1 MAGKSAA
8 SFIVLAAR
16 SIKPTK
22 SSISGISFLL
32 PESSPLRTAN
42 KFAKSPL
49 RCRSINSWSK
59 PIAHILHRSR
69 FAENGANPHTRG
81 WSRKKSRVRAAFRW
95 KKSLAQQRQLRK
107 NSSDLSAGKI
117 DMGKVGIV
125 VRYGF
130 AFGTALILASCAAPR
145 DTEHHIVVSVHDQKL
160 ALLQKENL
168 VATYPISTSK
178 FGLSDRPG
186 SYGTP
191 LGELEIAD
199 KIGDG
204 APAGTVF
211 KDRRRTGEIIPVDA
225 PGRDPIVTRII
236 WLRGR
241 EAQNANAF
249 RRDIYIHGTP
259 EERNIGRPA
268 SYGCIRM
275 RSVDIINLYG
285 QVGAGAQV
293 SIVQSPLVAVIPELN
308 SASQMAETNHAVGVI
323 R

>member
-1 MAGKSAA
+1 MLNQVPQAH
-8 SFIVLAAR
+8 SFQHRAR
-16 SIKPTK
+16 DCSIH
-22 SSISGISFLL
+22 FA
-32 PESSPLRTAN
+32 PL
-42 KFAKSPL
+42 FA
-49 RCRSINSWSK
+49 
-59 PIAHILHRSR
+59 
-69 FAENGANPHTRG
+69 
-81 WSRKKSRVRAAFRW
+81 
-95 KKSLAQQRQLRK
+95 
-107 NSSDLSAGKI
+107 
-117 DMGKVGIV
+117 
-125 VRYGF
+125 
-130 AFGTALILASCAAPR
+130 ALILVSCAAPR
-145 DTEHHIVVSVHDQKL
+145 DTEHHIVVSVRDQKL

-178 FGLSDRPG
+178 FGLGDRPG
-186 SYGTP
+186 SFGTP
-191 LGELEIAD
+191 LGELEVAD

-211 KDRRRTGEIIPVDA
+211 KDRRRTGEVIPVDA

-275 RSVDIINLYG
+275 RSVDIINLYS

-308 SASQMAETNHAVGVI
+308 SASQMAETNHAIGVI